1 MIEFTFPCSKGA
13 IDVVETPNAALDAK
27 VLGVV
32 LAQLLSCELLQ
43 AIGILRLKFKLQCS
57 TISHQINRKENV
69 ILFQMNAPQQARHQ
83 IPSSSHL
90 CQAA

>member
-32 LAQLLSCELLQ
+32 LAQLLSCKLLQ
-43 AIGILRLKFKLQCS
+43 AIGILRLQGIGSK
-57 TISHQINRKENV
+57 NE
-69 ILFQMNAPQQARHQ
+69 
-83 IPSSSHL
+83 
-90 CQAA
+90 